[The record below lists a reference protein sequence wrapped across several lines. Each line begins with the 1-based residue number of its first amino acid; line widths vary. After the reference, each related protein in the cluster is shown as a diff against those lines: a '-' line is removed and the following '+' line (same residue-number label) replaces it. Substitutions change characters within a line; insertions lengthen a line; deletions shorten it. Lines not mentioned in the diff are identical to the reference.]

1 MYRLNKRAFEI
12 LAAEVQKCGSDG
24 EIGKTECLIVMKR
37 LEKLR
42 REKGH
47 PANVDELRDTVVDV
61 FPQFSEKAIKQAAR
75 ANQPSAIFSK
85 IRWAAILVTT
95 VTGVVWVVNL
105 PYPMI
110 RWPIAKTVPILLLP
124 SFISM
129 DRNYRGAVNYVEQA
143 DQLINK
149 ATSQA
154 DIERGAEKNKEAQ
167 KYLDHLP
174 VWFLG
179 YYPQAY
185 CRFFSCTWKFTLD
198 EFEDARRRVARMD
211 AKVFQEK
218 NAFTLLAEAENALG
232 VAKQQYEQAKN
243 AQEQQQAIA
252 SMQVVLDTLE
262 QIPKETLAGKT
273 AQTKLIAYERD
284 FGKVTH
290 NITGNS
296 QTGSLIE
303 AAKVFALQ
311 AAQVSQNPPHPAQK
325 WKQAENLWVEAIER
339 LQKIRVE
346 EPNYLEAQKLLA
358 AYQSNLGIVQSR
370 KQAESESTQAFNE
383 ANRRIQRLV
392 AYPPTDRNQFKGEL
406 MGIINELKTV
416 KPGTSAY
423 AEAQQLLRSAQQR
436 LQQ

>member
-12 LAAEVQKCGSDG
+12 LATEVQKCSSDG

-37 LEKLR
+37 LEQLR

-61 FPQFSEKAIKQAAR
+61 FPQFSEKAIKQAAK
-75 ANQPSAIFSK
+75 ANQSPAIFSK

-110 RWPIAKTVPILLLP
+110 RWPIAKTAPILLLP

-167 KYLDHLP
+167 KYLDNLP

-185 CRFFSCTWKFTLD
+185 CRFFSCTWKFTFD

-252 SMQVVLDTLE
+252 SMQVALDTLE

-273 AQTKLIAYERD
+273 AQTKLVAYDRD
-284 FGKVTH
+284 FSKVTH

-296 QTGSLIE
+296 QTASLIE

-311 AAQVSQNPPHPAQK
+311 AAQVSQNPPHPAEK
-325 WKQAENLWVEAIER
+325 WQQAEKLWVEAIER

-358 AYQSNLGIVQSR
+358 AYQSNLGDVQSR
-370 KQAESESTQAFNE
+370 KQAESESKQALNE

-406 MGIINELKTV
+406 MGIIKELKTV

-423 AEAQQLLRSAQQR
+423 AEAQQLLISAQR